1 MQREEIMG
9 KTRLRKMRALAVLG
23 VLLASLLGLSSCK
36 LLEELVSPCDDVY
49 FKNDELMVPAS
60 CSSHSLY
67 NTRSDANG
75 CLVYYEFSATKCDGP
90 DYQGSVTFT
99 RDASCR
105 ITSRKLVVNGKVCEQ

>member
-1 MQREEIMG
+1 MEAFMRMI
-9 KTRLRKMRALAVLG
+9 RNRHLRSAAILG

-36 LLEELVSPCDDVY
+36 LLEGLVTPCDDVY

-67 NTRSDANG
+67 NMRSDENG

-105 ITSRKLVVNGKVCEQ
+105 VTSRKLVVNGKVCEQ

>member
-1 MQREEIMG
+1 MG
-9 KTRLRKMRALAVLG
+9 KTKARKIRSLAILG
-23 VLLASLLGLSSCK
+23 VLLVSLLGLSSCK
-36 LLEELVSPCDDVY
+36 LLESFVTPCDDVY

-67 NTRSDANG
+67 NTRSDENG

-105 ITSRKLVVNGKVCEQ
+105 VTSRKLVVNGKVCEQ